1 MPKRMKRSRISGQK
15 ASRKMDAAHD
25 QLLDLAR
32 IQLES
37 GDHAGAQR
45 TCTRLLASD
54 SLSRRKRAVA
64 LHIRGNAEAYLG
76 QYANAHSA
84 YTEALAFAPERAD
97 LWFNRSQIALQLG
110 NNIDAM
116 QDIEQALQIDPQNPA
131 VLAFQNV
138 LIDARS
144 SVAETPSR
152 KPDLSAP

>member
-1 MPKRMKRSRISGQK
+1 MKRSRISGQK

-64 LHIRGNAEAYLG
+64 LHIRGNAEASLG
-76 QYANAHSA
+76 EYPSA
-84 YTEALAFAPERAD
+84 TSSFSEALAFAPERAD
-97 LWFNRSQIALQLG
+97 LWYNRSQIAFQLG
-110 NNIDAM
+110 NNDDAKSDIDQALELDPRNALLLDFQQVVIDA
-116 QDIEQALQIDPQNPA
+116 Q
-131 VLAFQNV
+131 
-138 LIDARS
+138 S
-144 SVAETPSR
+144 SATKTVSR
-152 KPDLSAP
+152 KPNLLAP